1 MLSRRISETEVMAQ
15 VWPQVPSSAQNK
27 PYNFSGAQARG
38 IGKWQHR
45 CLACLTRL
53 THNYKK
59 TWGLGS
65 IPEHRGASHRPE
77 EFHVFEVLQTKAV
90 LLVQIQNLFVRT
102 WVGQLRNSK
111 SRSKW
116 KWVPCISTSRFTELL
131 DICQVIQNHLKSSS
145 KFDILFWNRELSVEK
160 EKSTY
165 LCCLSHSFRTWSV
178 SSVKNKVRFDSLITQ
193 HPTRYLNENRSSR
206 AGEQINCFYRIN
218 LLQDSKRCT
227 HWGVRR
233 PGSKLVP
240 AWH

>member
-1 MLSRRISETEVMAQ
+1 MFSRRISETEVTAQ

-45 CLACLTRL
+45 CLACLTHL
-53 THNYKK
+53 TGNYKR

-65 IPEHRGASHRPE
+65 IPEHCGASHRPE

-90 LLVQIQNLFVRT
+90 LLRIQNLFVHT
-102 WVGQLRNSK
+102 WVGRLRNSK

-145 KFDILFWNRELSVEK
+145 KFDILFWNRELSRCGKGEK
-160 EKSTY
+160 Y
-165 LCCLSHSFRTWSV
+165 L
-178 SSVKNKVRFDSLITQ
+178 SLLFVTQ
-193 HPTRYLNENRSSR
+193 LQNMT
-206 AGEQINCFYRIN
+206 CFF
-218 LLQDSKRCT
+218 C
-227 HWGVRR
+227 
-233 PGSKLVP
+233 
-240 AWH
+240 